1 MERSPLGRLAT
12 LLRALLRPS
21 VLVGLGFVL
30 ILALQG
36 VLVQHG
42 ITQLRAIGRALDEVV
57 LQAIPAEQHAQ
68 DMQRAA
74 QNRIMLLL
82 RMVAE
87 PDPLEREPDARAFE
101 AEGLAFGRARDALL
115 GMELPAE
122 ARAQLQALLEHAVAL
137 SQVQR
142 ALVQA
147 LLEGRDDDVRTTLVQ
162 QRVFERQ
169 RELVQR
175 LQRLTEQQRARAAQ
189 ARREAARL
197 QRDAERVVLG
207 LGVSLFIL
215 GLGIGAVVTR
225 LTSRAERL
233 MRDEM
238 ERSRTASITDPLTG
252 LLNRR
257 GLEAER
263 QRWVEEGI
271 AGPHTVMLIDLDRFK
286 PINDE
291 AGHDAGDAA
300 LKRVAQLLLEQVR
313 PQDRVARLGGDEFG
327 ILLRGLALP
336 QAAQVA
342 QRIVDTLSG
351 FTFVW
356 EGRPFPLG
364 ASVGLAP
371 FTLDDARQRWPQ
383 VLKAADQAC
392 YEAKR
397 GGRGRYAAANEAAAV
412 EPVAA
417 GMR

>member
-1 MERSPLGRLAT
+1 MERSILGRLAT
-12 LLRALLRPS
+12 LLRSLPRPS

-57 LQAIPAEQHAQ
+57 LQAIPAEQHTQ

-82 RMVAE
+82 RMLAE

-115 GMELPAE
+115 GMELATD
-122 ARAQLQALLEHAVAL
+122 ARAQLQALLERAVAL

-142 ALVQA
+142 AAVQA
-147 LLEGRDDDVRTTLVQ
+147 LLEGRDEAARAALAQ
-162 QRVFERQ
+162 QRVFEHQ

-175 LQRLTEQQRARAAQ
+175 LQQLTELQRTRAEQ

-207 LGVSLFIL
+207 LGISLFIL

-233 MRDEM
+233 MRTEM
-238 ERSRTASITDPLTG
+238 ERSHTASITDPLTG

-263 QRWVEEGI
+263 QRWVEEGT
-271 AGPHTVMLIDLDRFK
+271 AGPHAVLLIDLDRFK

-327 ILLRGLALP
+327 ILLRGLPLS

-342 QRIVDTLSG
+342 QRIVNTLSG

-356 EGRPFPLG
+356 EGRSFPLG

-371 FTLDDARQRWPQ
+371 FTLDDAQQRWPQ

-397 GGRGRYAAANEAAAV
+397 GGRGRYAAANEAAVV
-412 EPVAA
+412 EPAAA